1 VTPIP
6 IKIDK
11 LRNRKSKL
19 NRKSGDKFDYSLMQ
33 EELCSEEYFKPWFL
47 QMDALH
53 RKYFPVNADENEGD
67 FFFLDSV
74 PE

>member
-1 VTPIP
+1 
-6 IKIDK
+6 
-11 LRNRKSKL
+11 
-19 NRKSGDKFDYSLMQ
+19 
-33 EELCSEEYFKPWFL
+33 
-47 QMDALH
+47 MDALH